1 MKLNILNLKGENTG
15 SIDLPK
21 QFSEELRP
29 SLIKRAF
36 IAVNS
41 KTIQPY
47 GSKPDAGMRSSSKVS
62 RRRHNYR
69 GAYGIGISRVP
80 RKVMSSRGTR
90 FNWVG
95 ATAPGTVGGRKAH
108 SPKAEKIII
117 KNINRKERRK
127 AIRCAL
133 SATLM
138 KDVVATKHQV
148 PKDYPFIVE
157 NEIEKVKKTSELIKI
172 LKALGFT
179 KELDRVK
186 EKKIRAGKGT
196 MRGRKYKTKTGPL
209 IIISEECD
217 IEKVKNI
224 PGVEIAKVKEINAKM
239 LAPGAEAGRLVLF
252 SENSIKKISEEKLF
266 I

>member
-1 MKLNILNLKGENTG
+1 MKLNILNLKGENKGT
-15 SIDLPK
+15 IDMPK
-21 QFSEELRP
+21 QFNEELRP
-29 SLIKRAF
+29 NLIKRAF

-47 GSKPDAGMRSSSKVS
+47 GSKPGAGMRSSSKVS
-62 RRRHNYR
+62 RRRQVLTR
-69 GAYGIGISRVP
+69 
-80 RKVMSSRGTR
+80 RGTR

-95 ATAPGTVGGRKAH
+95 ASAPGTVGGRKAH

-117 KNINRKERRK
+117 KDINKKERRK

-138 KDVVATKHQV
+138 KEVVETKHQV
-148 PKDYPFIVE
+148 PEKYPFIIESGIE
-157 NEIEKVKKTSELIKI
+157 NIKKTSELIKA
-172 LKALGFT
+172 LKSFGLE

-186 EKKIRAGKGT
+186 VKKIRAGKGT

-209 IIISEECD
+209 IVVSKEC
-217 IEKVKNI
+217 EVERVKNV
-224 PGVEIAKVKEINAKM
+224 PGVEIAKVNEINAKI

-252 SENSIKKISEEKLF
+252 SEDSIKKISEDKLF

>member
-1 MKLNILNLKGENTG
+1 MKLNILNLKGENKGT
-15 SIDLPK
+15 IDMPK
-21 QFSEELRP
+21 QFNEELRP
-29 SLIKRAF
+29 NLIKRAF

-47 GSKPDAGMRSSSKVS
+47 GSKPGAGMRSSSKVS

-80 RKVMSSRGTR
+80 RKVLTSRGTR

-95 ATAPGTVGGRKAH
+95 ASAPGTVGGRKAH

-117 KNINRKERRK
+117 KDINKKERRK

-138 KDVVATKHQV
+138 KEVVETKHQV
-148 PKDYPFIVE
+148 PEKYPFIIESGIE
-157 NEIEKVKKTSELIKI
+157 NIKKTSELIKA
-172 LKALGFT
+172 LKSFGLE

-186 EKKIRAGKGT
+186 VKKIRAGKGT

-209 IIISEECD
+209 IVVSKEC
-217 IEKVKNI
+217 EVERVKNV
-224 PGVEIAKVKEINAKM
+224 PGVEIAKVNEINAKI

-252 SENSIKKISEEKLF
+252 SEDSIKKISEDKLF